1 VSIDTLE
8 NLFNFVS
15 DKQKILITLPERVSV
30 DHIASGVVLSNLLRK
45 YGKNVSLVCSGDIPH
60 EAEFLLTQDQIT
72 NKLVADNQYTIILKT
87 INSPLEQLS
96 YEAFENEV
104 KIYLKPK
111 SGGYH
116 EEDISFVEQNTLDF
130 DVIIC
135 IGMEELAELGELFIS
150 NPDLFYNI
158 PKINLDTSPK
168 NTLFGLIN
176 IVKVGS
182 SGSTEVLA
190 DYLLNQS
197 QEEIDKSI
205 ATALFAGLSWVTHS
219 FQNIKT
225 TPKLLD
231 LASNLI
237 TKDAEHMLVVHQLF
251 KTRGFNFLRLWGRLL
266 ARLKTLGTSHIIYS
280 ILFQS
285 DFQKT
290 DTNETDLLRG
300 LFDALDNMNEIKTLL
315 VLAELKPKEWSVLAA
330 SGLGG
335 VDLTNIANKLNTAP
349 NVITGDYSGFN
360 YALLPITATTDFTHN
375 KLLGYTESR

>member
-1 VSIDTLE
+1 MSIDTLE

-30 DHIASGVVLSNLLRK
+30 DHISTGVVLSSLLK
-45 YGKNVSLVCSGDIPH
+45 GYGKEVSLVCSGEIPH

-72 NKLVADNQYTIILKT
+72 NKLVAENQYTIILKT
-87 INSPLEQLS
+87 NNSPLEQLS

-111 SGGYH
+111 NGGYQS
-116 EEDISFVEQNTLDF
+116 EDISLLQQNSLDF
-130 DVIIC
+130 EVIIC
-135 IGMEELAELGELFIS
+135 IGMEELADMGEIFVF
-150 NPDLFYNI
+150 NPDLFYNL
-158 PKINLDTSPK
+158 PKINLDTSAK
-168 NTLFGLIN
+168 NSLFGLIN
-176 IVKVGS
+176 IVKVGA
-182 SGSTEVLA
+182 SGCTEVLV

-197 QEEIDKSI
+197 HEELDKPL

-237 TKDAEHMLVVHQLF
+237 TKGAEHMLVVHQLF

-266 ARLKTLGTSHIIYS
+266 ARLKTLGNSHIIYS
-280 ILFQS
+280 ILFNS

-290 DTNETDLLRG
+290 EAGETDLLKG
-300 LFDALDNMNEIKTLL
+300 LFDTIDNMSDLKTLL

-335 VDLTNIANKLNTAP
+335 VDITNIAAKLNTSL
-349 NVITGDYSGFN
+349 NDMVGEYSGFN
-360 YALLPITATTDFTHN
+360 YALLPLSVSTDQEAE
-375 KLLGYTESR
+375 LLLNTLA